1 MMTRL
6 TAPRAGE
13 IVRADLDCG
22 IEFAADVLPGRNTAA
37 LVFRVLVGVA
47 DEPLELTGINGL
59 VERTLSK
66 GTKRFTGRSLAD
78 AFDALGASWAS
89 LSGRQSTIVR
99 VLCLPE
105 FVVEAVGLVAEM
117 LCRPTFPD
125 EACEVAVELARQE
138 LRQMEDEP
146 DELINVLINRL
157 TLGPVLGRY
166 PGGEPHTLPRITP
179 EKMRE
184 HWQRHYHG
192 GRIQVAAAGP
202 IDAESLA
209 RHVDAAFAELA
220 SPRREGREPAAFEFR
235 PAREHQHK
243 ELEQEYVAITLRGV
257 PKTDPQFP
265 VEQML
270 LRVLAG
276 GMSGRLFTEVR
287 EKLGLVYWVGAWHE
301 QLRGKG
307 IIHLGASTTPERA
320 HKTFD
325 KLLEELGRIAEDLTE
340 AEVERARTGLIAH
353 FQTEDDLTRSRAAG
367 LSDDLFHFGR
377 PVGLAAK
384 LETLR
389 AVTRDDML
397 TYARRLPRDQLC
409 IATLGPRE
417 L

>member
-1 MMTRL
+1 
-6 TAPRAGE
+6 
-13 IVRADLDCG
+13 
-22 IEFAADVLPGRNTAA
+22 
-37 LVFRVLVGVA
+37 
-47 DEPLELTGINGL
+47 
-59 VERTLSK
+59 
-66 GTKRFTGRSLAD
+66 
-78 AFDALGASWAS
+78 
-89 LSGRQSTIVR
+89 
-99 VLCLPE
+99 
-105 FVVEAVGLVAEM
+105 
-117 LCRPTFPD
+117 
-125 EACEVAVELARQE
+125 
-138 LRQMEDEP
+138 
-146 DELINVLINRL
+146 
-157 TLGPVLGRY
+157 
-166 PGGEPHTLPRITP
+166 
-179 EKMRE
+179 
-184 HWQRHYHG
+184 
-192 GRIQVAAAGP
+192 
-202 IDAESLA
+202 
-209 RHVDAAFAELA
+209 
-220 SPRREGREPAAFEFR
+220 
-235 PAREHQHK
+235 
-243 ELEQEYVAITLRGV
+243 
-257 PKTDPQFP
+257 
-265 VEQML
+265 
-270 LRVLAG
+270 
-276 GMSGRLFTEVR
+276 LFTEVR